1 MCRSGGICDNPE
13 LQGRELIAG
22 KASGTGSVS
31 YQYLMLLFFL
41 FDILCRIF
49 IIKEMTMSATQKNKS
64 PEIAQEALNPV
75 QKKRAKIQQMVL
87 DAMTKLDP
95 SGDNTRRW
103 QGFFSKLDDKHFDTF
118 MKNLA
123 NKKVAMNIIMP
134 NLKKPLKIKDLLEAA
149 KTVNLTLSHR
159 LWMPDRTRPGK
170 KYLTNEKYLVLT
182 LPVRRA
188 QQEWDKKLS
197 VPSRDRKID
206 ALTGQVSGEDD
217 ACSISAPEIQ
227 SLNVR
232 GLHNVLSEI
241 VRVRGGD
248 VAAYGDMNR
257 QLQENGEARLDSLDP
272 RTRARAGTIAHILLE
287 GMMIENNL

>member
-1 MCRSGGICDNPE
+1 
-13 LQGRELIAG
+13 
-22 KASGTGSVS
+22 
-31 YQYLMLLFFL
+31 
-41 FDILCRIF
+41 
-49 IIKEMTMSATQKNKS
+49 MSATQKNKS

-118 MKNLA
+118 MKNLT